1 MSILLLFLL
10 LVFGA
15 LIVCGEMEWVKGKR
29 AFTWKRYH
37 SDPSYFLSMFNL
49 LMEPHPVPII
59 DMESKE
65 SPYSE
70 TSLMLKHNWKMIRDE
85 ALAMDYDFDNTAKNE
100 AMFTERLTDD
110 GKWSRFYIK
119 WYHET
124 FDPLALERLPKT
136 CALLKALPEVQIALL
151 SYVAPGAVIKPHV
164 GISRECIRVHLCLKS
179 AEGAYIE
186 VDGERYSWKDG
197 EIFGF
202 DDTFIH
208 SVENKSDDQ
217 SRLILFL
224 GIARDCK
231 TDIGKFV
238 QKMAFF
244 LAKTILGKGKT
255 NALTA

>member
-1 MSILLLFLL
+1 MLLIA
-10 LVFGA
+10 VA
-15 LIVCGEMEWVKGKR
+15 AILIVCGEMEWVKGKR

-37 SDPSYFLSMFNL
+37 SDPSYFLSIFNL
-49 LMEPHPVPII
+49 LMEPHPVPIV
-59 DMESKE
+59 DMESPE
-65 SPYSE
+65 SPYKD
-70 TSLMLKHNWKMIRDE
+70 TSLMLRHNWKMIRDE
-85 ALAMDYDFDNTAKNE
+85 ALAMDHDFENTSKNE
-100 AMFTERLTDD
+100 PMFTKRLTDD

-119 WYHET
+119 WYYGT
-124 FDPLALERLPKT
+124 FDPLAQERLPKT
-136 CALLKALPEVQIALL
+136 CALLRALPEVQIALL

-186 VDGERYSWKDG
+186 VDGERYFWKEG

-208 SVENKSDDQ
+208 SVENKSETE

-231 TDIGKFV
+231 TDIGKIV

-244 LAKTILGKGKT
+244 LGKTILGKGKT
-255 NALTA
+255 NSITS